1 MYFDHCFAAE
11 LHPLFYSCQLMN
23 NNRVS
28 VDIDGDGDRP
38 GKSSSSTAQDVWL
51 GRLQGMVEAAFR
63 ASKKPPVE
71 INLDA
76 TLAPEVVTKLTAWA
90 RKEHGIKLSY
100 TEGRLWN
107 SKTEHGKLTLD
118 LA

>member
-1 MYFDHCFAAE
+1 M
-11 LHPLFYSCQLMN
+11 S

-28 VDIDGDGDRP
+28 VDIDGDGVEP
-38 GKSSSSTAQDVWL
+38 GKTSSTTTTQDIWL
-51 GRLQGMVEAAFR
+51 HRVQGMVEAAIR
-63 ASKKPPVE
+63 YSKKPPVVVD
-71 INLDA
+71 LDA